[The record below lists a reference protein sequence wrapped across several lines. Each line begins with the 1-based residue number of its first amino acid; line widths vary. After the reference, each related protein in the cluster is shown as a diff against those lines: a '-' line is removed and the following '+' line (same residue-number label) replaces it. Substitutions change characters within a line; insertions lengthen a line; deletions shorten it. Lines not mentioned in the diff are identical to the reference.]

1 MPGSTATR
9 WRDAFLAFDRED
21 KLVSSDIVETFL
33 GEIAS
38 PQQFIDL
45 LEALVQEKLLKRD
58 GRQLEELVLQ
68 HVDATGQWTHQQ
80 GRRQSA

>member
-1 MPGSTATR
+1 MPGPPRLWTWITTEWCPLPSRLSWVLWRALIHAWGSTATR

-45 LEALVQEKLLKRD
+45 LEALVQENY
-58 GRQLEELVLQ
+58 
-68 HVDATGQWTHQQ
+68 
-80 GRRQSA
+80 